1 MSIKFE
7 ELRKV
12 QNDQSIKSEERER
25 NYTREV
31 VINQIRK
38 TCQAHEGVWILSKES
53 WKAIY
58 VFNIRK

>member
-38 TCQAHEGVWILSKES
+38 ACQAHEGAWILSKES

-58 VFNIRK
+58 VFNIGK